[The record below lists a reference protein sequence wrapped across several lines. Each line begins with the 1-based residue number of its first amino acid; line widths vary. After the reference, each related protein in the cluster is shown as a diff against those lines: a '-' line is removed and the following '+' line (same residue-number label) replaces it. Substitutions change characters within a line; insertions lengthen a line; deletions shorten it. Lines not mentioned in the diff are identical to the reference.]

1 MDLGSTLQHAAT
13 LMLTGMV
20 VVFVFLTILVGLVKL
35 MSRLIPEELPPQATA
50 TTPPLQVTI
59 MARYPGKPLPLFQLL
74 FINIVIVSAS

>member
-35 MSRLIPEELPPQATA
+35 MSRLIPEELPPQATTA
-50 TTPPLQVTI
+50 TPPPLSNNHGQISGETI
-59 MARYPGKPLPLFQLL
+59 AA
-74 FINIVIVSAS
+74 ISAAVHKYRNRQR